1 MIADLTVRIGP
12 SDRAQLLEVPAPDDH
27 SLEWAAAADD
37 RRLYAAARLA
47 RGDDRGRRRIA
58 LLLIPRCDPPEGQ
71 LTIVFGSTRSEL
83 CEALRDRL
91 GVA

>member
-1 MIADLTVRIGP
+1 MIATLTVSVGSSR
-12 SDRAQLLEVPAPDDH
+12 RAQLLQVPAPEDH

-47 RGDDRGRRRIA
+47 RGDDRGRGRIA
-58 LLLIPRCDPPEGQ
+58 LLLIPRCDPPEGR

-83 CEALRDRL
+83 CEELRDRL